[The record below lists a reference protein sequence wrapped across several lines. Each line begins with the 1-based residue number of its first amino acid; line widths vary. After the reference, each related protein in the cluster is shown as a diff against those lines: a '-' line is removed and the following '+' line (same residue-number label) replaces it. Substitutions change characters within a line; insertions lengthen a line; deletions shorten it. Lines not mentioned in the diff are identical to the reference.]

1 MKICTRGLCVLLAAL
16 CGLVAGI
23 HSSAQ
28 TYHRYIKPE
37 DLGTKVLYADST
49 MTSITL
55 PKGVSAVAD
64 NPKLSFTALGL
75 LQLLNDPTKEI
86 MQIYVCG
93 SSSPDGQYEEN
104 VKLAKARTD
113 ATAKYLTE
121 VLDVPSYMIYKE
133 NLKEDWDR
141 LYEMVSKSD
150 SPYKYSIMT
159 AIRSLDQN
167 ERKKALRDMDGGKVW
182 KMLEEEFFPKLR
194 CVRIAVFCKWDP
206 SKPYLAKPVN
216 EGQMQTTQVVN
227 RVDTI
232 YVKEEIHI
240 KEPVHVSD
248 TVYVRD
254 TVYIALQQATVP
266 VEEPQII
273 ETSVPVEEMPVV
285 IETPVVGEKPSV
297 TKKTMAVKEKKK
309 PFMVA
314 VKTNLLADAMVIPSL
329 GAEVQLSDK
338 LTLDLQGWYTGYNIF
353 VPDDEH
359 TNVYGF
365 SPEVRWWAGEKV
377 MKKGSFF
384 GIHARMAWFTMQWSD
399 GFLYQNGG
407 EAEYG
412 ENAGN
417 ATPSWSVGL
426 TYGYSLSLDK
436 KNRLALEFLLGLGYG
451 NYKQNIG
458 QQSTIDNKWYINR
471 FENNTHIGVT
481 RAAINLT
488 YRFSLRN

>member
-1 MKICTRGLCVLLAAL
+1 MAAL
-16 CGLVAGI
+16 CGLVAST

-28 TYHRYIKPE
+28 TYHRYVKPE

-64 NPKLSFTALGL
+64 NPKLSFAAIGL

-104 VKLAKARTD
+104 VKLAQARTD
-113 ATAKYLTE
+113 ATAKYLTD
-121 VLDVPSYMIYKE
+121 VLDIPPYMVYKE
-133 NLKEDWDR
+133 SLKEDWDR

-150 SPYKYSIMT
+150 TPYKYSIMT
-159 AIRSLDQN
+159 VIKSMDQN
-167 ERKKALRDMDGGKVW
+167 ERKKALREMDGGKVW

-194 CVRIAVFCKWDP
+194 CVRIAVFCKWDQT
-206 SKPYLAKPVN
+206 KPYLAKPVN
-216 EGQMQTTQVVN
+216 EGSMQTSQVVT
-227 RVDTI
+227 RVDTVYI
-232 YVKEEIHI
+232 KEEIYI
-240 KEPVHVSD
+240 KAPAHVSD
-248 TVYVRD
+248 TVYIRD
-254 TVYIALQQATVP
+254 TVYIASEPVAAP
-266 VEEPQII
+266 VEEVKEII
-273 ETSVPVEEMPVV
+273 VVPSPAEETLVVETPAQVEEKPVV
-285 IETPVVGEKPSV
+285 VEKPSV
-297 TKKTMAVKEKKK
+297 ATKTVAVKEKKE
-309 PFMVA
+309 PWMVGI
-314 VKTNLLADAMVIPSL
+314 KTNVLADAMAIPSL

-338 LTLDLQGWYTGYNIF
+338 LSLDLQGWYTNCNIF
-353 VPDDEH
+353 VPEDEH

-377 MKKGSFF
+377 MQKGSFF
-384 GIHARMAWFTMQWSD
+384 GIHARMAWFTLQWRD

-417 ATPSWSVGL
+417 ATPAWSVGL

-436 KNRLALEFLLGLGYG
+436 KNRLALEFLLGMGYG

-458 QQSTIDNKWYINR
+458 QQSAIDNKWYINR

-488 YRFSLRN
+488 YKFSLR